1 MSDRFDIAVVGA
13 TGVVGESI
21 LEILHQRKFPIGKV
35 YALASER
42 SVGRQVDYGHK
53 KITVEDL
60 AEFDFSKV
68 QIGLFSAGGSISR
81 GICTKSGSS
90 WLRGHRQYVSLSLRR

>member
-21 LEILHQRKFPIGKV
+21 LELLSARKFPLGKV

-42 SVGRQVDYGHK
+42 SVGNNVNFGNGQL
-53 KITVEDL
+53 IVEDL

-68 QIGLFSAGGSISR
+68 QIGGWKYDVLEPGYKYNLTDISIMT
-81 GICTKSGSS
+81 I
-90 WLRGHRQYVSLSLRR
+90 Y